1 VVYNISARALNRVMV
16 IYKKINMIEE
26 RVSDKVVKIKAIM
39 FESLNSLG

>member
-1 VVYNISARALNRVMV
+1 MSARALNRVMV

>member
-1 VVYNISARALNRVMV
+1 MSARVLNRVMV

-39 FESLNSLG
+39 FESFNSLG